1 MTNSPA
7 KSYPAGKRL
16 LTQGEAAAYL
26 STCAQTLKSWPIC
39 PRVRPD
45 GRKVYDIRD
54 LDVFADN
61 LPADGEVEEVAN
73 GAGWEDFNA

>member
-1 MTNSPA
+1 MPKSP

-26 STCAQTLKSWPIC
+26 CTSAQTLKSWPIV

-45 GRKVYDIRD
+45 GRRVYDIRD

-61 LPADGEVEEVAN
+61 LPADGEVEEAH
-73 GAGWEDFNA
+73 ATGWEDLDA